1 MEAIWPLSPFQSET
15 NSTSDPDIKGLF
27 ITRAGLWFQIQFS
40 WCFHCGFPAWRP
52 PGRTPAAGP
61 APAAAHTV
69 CPAGPGRGQRRDAG
83 SDTGRRA
90 ARHSSAAR
98 HGSAAGGGAESPS
111 RTDPA
116 ATWRKRTPQKHREPA
131 AGRVAPATPRA
142 AQEGNGQR
150 RAGDKGRKDKQRQWR
165 WPPRR
170 RSADKAQVGS
180 AARPSRQRP
189 TGHRASGAA
198 TQPQAGR
205 GWAAT
210 PARERGWRRQ
220 SPPPSCLPPHTHT
233 HGGAAARAEV
243 WRAGAPRSPGEKP
256 GGQQRPAVLSFSSAE
271 PPPPP
276 PLFPPSRLFPSTCA
290 RRSPA
295 EQSSTTDTS
304 SGGHGSMARRDR
316 RPSDTRRSLPAGTSP
331 TPAHRPAGESA
342 QPRHFRPTPAPA
354 PPRRPLGGAHPRQ
367 RYLLLPPARPAP
379 LRSPAGPPPP
389 PPPVRQH
396 VSAHRGEGQ
405 PQPSAGLRGALG
417 ASPSGVARRQ
427 GSPALPPRA
436 RRWKRDR
443 ALAGAPVAPC
453 ERVRGVCGS

>member
-220 SPPPSCLPPHTHT
+220 SPPPSCLPPHTYTHT
-233 HGGAAARAEV
+233 QGRPHGQRCGGQAPPGHRGRSRAGSSAPPSFLSAPQSRRRRRPLSSLPPASSPPPAPGAHLQSRAARRTPAAAATAP
-243 WRAGAPRSPGEKP
+243 WRGAT
-256 GGQQRPAVLSFSSAE
+256 GGQATPAVPSRRA

-276 PLFPPSRLFPSTCA
+276 RTAQQVNQPSPVTSGRHPPQPRPDGRSVAPTPGSGTCCCPPPVQRRCAA
-290 RRSPA
+290 RRGRRRRRPRCGNTCPHTAAKGSPSHPPGCAGLSAPRPAASPA
-295 EQSSTTDTS
+295 
-304 SGGHGSMARRDR
+304 GR
-316 RPSDTRRSLPAGTSP
+316 
-331 TPAHRPAGESA
+331 AHRPCRPGLAAGNGTA
-342 QPRHFRPTPAPA
+342 RWPGRP
-354 PPRRPLGGAHPRQ
+354 
-367 RYLLLPPARPAP
+367 
-379 LRSPAGPPPP
+379 
-389 PPPVRQH
+389 
-396 VSAHRGEGQ
+396 
-405 PQPSAGLRGALG
+405 
-417 ASPSGVARRQ
+417 
-427 GSPALPPRA
+427 
-436 RRWKRDR
+436 
-443 ALAGAPVAPC
+443 
-453 ERVRGVCGS
+453 